1 MQTKDLGHVFQW
13 EVVSYVLLHAAQIYN
28 VDWHHV
34 ASDTGAFIDRESS
47 LTKLI
52 FRSQRV

>member
-1 MQTKDLGHVFQW
+1 MQTKDLGHVLQG

-34 ASDTGAFIDRESS
+34 ASDTSAFIDEESA
-47 LTKLI
+47 LTELV
-52 FRSQRV
+52 FGSQRV